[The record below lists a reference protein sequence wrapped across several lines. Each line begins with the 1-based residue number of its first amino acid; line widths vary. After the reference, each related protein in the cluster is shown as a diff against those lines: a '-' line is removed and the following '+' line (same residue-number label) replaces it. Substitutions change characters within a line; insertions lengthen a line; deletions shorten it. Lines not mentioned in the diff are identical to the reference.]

1 MEIKIYTSAYVRSQ
15 VTYNLNEE
23 DTILV
28 KAAVEEEEIHDA
40 ESLYF
45 FLEDNIDSGESIE
58 HDADGYEFKMDRKT
72 SKLIFNDFELIK
84 QSINA

>member
-1 MEIKIYTSAYVRSQ
+1 MK
-15 VTYNLNEE
+15 N
-23 DTILV
+23 
-28 KAAVEEEEIHDA
+28 AVEEEEIHDA

-45 FLEDNIDSGESIE
+45 FLEDNIDSGASIE

-72 SKLIFNDFELIK
+72 SKFLFNDFELIK

>member
-23 DTILV
+23 NVILV
-28 KAAVEEEEIHDA
+28 KNAVEEEEIHDA

-45 FLEDNIDSGESIE
+45 FLEDNIDSGDSIE

-72 SKLIFNDFELIK
+72 NKLLFNDFELIK

>member
-1 MEIKIYTSAYVRSQ
+1 MEIKIYTSAYVTSQ

-23 DTILV
+23 DVILV
-28 KAAVEEEEIHDA
+28 KNAVEEEEIHDA

-45 FLEDNIDSGESIE
+45 FLEDNIDSGDSIE